1 MNVSRFTLIGLY
13 DYMDRGNENLFD
25 KMEMP
30 DEIDK
35 EVLIQTL
42 LTKAGDFEPIYI
54 SPVFLRE
61 HIGIWSRKW
70 IRTFERWVELIKAEY
85 NPIENY
91 DRYEDITEQRDIASN
106 SGQQSSTESADARSA
121 FDSAGYE
128 PYQKN
133 NSSGNSS
140 SNTSTDDDLVRT
152 AHIHGNIGV
161 MTAASMIT
169 SEIELA
175 RFNLYE
181 QISDIFINE
190 FMIQVY

>member
-1 MNVSRFTLIGLY
+1 MAAYRFTLIGLY
-13 DYMDRGNENLFD
+13 DYLDRVDDSLFNLL
-25 KMEMP
+25 EMP
-30 DEIDK
+30 DDIDK
-35 EVLIQTL
+35 EVLIQTI

-54 SPVFLRE
+54 SPFFLRE
-61 HIGIWSRKW
+61 QIGVWSRKW
-70 IRTFERWVELIKAEY
+70 KRTFERWVELFKAEY

-106 SGQQSSTESADARSA
+106 SGQQSTTESTDTRSA

-133 NSSGNSS
+133 NSAGNTSA
-140 SNTSTDDDLVRT
+140 NTSTDDDLVRT

-161 MTAASMIT
+161 TTAAQMIT

-175 RFNLYE
+175 KFNLYE
-181 QISDIFINE
+181 HITDIFINE